1 MEAYN
6 KPILLVGRGNMN
18 RAVQGDIVVVEVFS
32 EQEWK
37 APTEEVI
44 DQDCKS
50 EFAPTHPDH
59 ADQIE
64 SYAQERRCRRVR

>member
-1 MEAYN
+1 MEAYS

-18 RAVQGDIVVVEVFS
+18 RAVQGDIVVAEVFS

-50 EFAPTHPDH
+50 ICSRPHH

-64 SYAQERRCRRVR
+64 SYAQERRCRGVR

>member
-1 MEAYN
+1 
-6 KPILLVGRGNMN
+6 MN

-50 EFAPTHPDH
+50 EFCSRPDH
-59 ADQIE
+59 TNQIE